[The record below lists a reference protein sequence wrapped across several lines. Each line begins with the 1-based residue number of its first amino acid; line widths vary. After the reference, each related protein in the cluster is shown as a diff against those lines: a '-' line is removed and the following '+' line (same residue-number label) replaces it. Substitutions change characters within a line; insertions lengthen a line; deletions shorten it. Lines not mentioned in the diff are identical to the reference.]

1 MSYLKSLLTIVFMET
16 YYISDNKNPTSI
28 FLIGFTQSQLNSIER
43 ETTDSLSEINRVYRV
58 IDCENL
64 AEKEIVDVINKKYSY
79 SMEEAL
85 ENLQSTFKNDQIV
98 YIIKN
103 LSKSRIVEDKGL
115 FARNMM
121 DTLQKCTKN
130 SLSSRTDMIYIDYA
144 SFLEKNWDIL
154 GNHII
159 YNYLTKSDELQ
170 QLLTKNI
177 PICVN

>member
-43 ETTDSLSEINRVYRV
+43 ETIDSLSEINRGYRI

-64 AEKEIVDVINKKYSY
+64 ADKEIIDVLNKKYSY
-79 SMEEAL
+79 SMDEAI
-85 ENLQSTFKNDQIV
+85 ENLQKTFENEQIV

-103 LSKSRIVEDKGL
+103 LSKARISGDKGIY
-115 FARNMM
+115 ARNLM
-121 DTLQKCTKN
+121 DILHGSAKKD
-130 SLSSRTDMIYIDYA
+130 LSSRTDLIFVDYA
-144 SFLEKNWDIL
+144 SFLEQNWELL

>member
-16 YYISDNKNPTSI
+16 YYMSDDINPTSI
-28 FLIGFTQSQLNSIER
+28 FLIGFTGSQINSIEK
-43 ETTDSLSEINRVYRV
+43 ETTSSLEDINRSYRV
-58 IDCENL
+58 IDAENL
-64 AEKEIVDVINKKYSY
+64 SQKEIFDVINKKYSY
-79 SMEEAL
+79 SLVEATTNL
-85 ENLQSTFKNDQIV
+85 EKTFRDDQIV

-103 LSKSRIVEDKGL
+103 ISKSSIKGEKGL
-115 FARNMM
+115 FVREIMSILKESKN
-121 DTLQKCTKN
+121 TKLPAN
-130 SLSSRTDMIYIDYA
+130 ADLIFIDYA

-177 PICVN
+177 PICTN

>member
-28 FLIGFTQSQLNSIER
+28 FLIGFTQSQLNSVER
-43 ETTDSLSEINRVYRV
+43 ETTDSLSEINRDYRI

-64 AEKEIVDVINKKYSY
+64 AEKEIIDVINKKYSY
-79 SMEEAL
+79 SMDEAL
-85 ENLQSTFKNDQIV
+85 NNLQKTFKNDQIV
-98 YIIKN
+98 YIVKN
-103 LSKSRIVEDKGL
+103 LSNSRIAGEKGVY
-115 FARNMM
+115 ARNMM
-121 DTLQKCTKN
+121 DILQKSNKN
-130 SLSSRTDMIYIDYA
+130 SLSSRTDIIFIDYA
-144 SFLEKNWDIL
+144 SFLEKNWDLL

-170 QLLTKNI
+170 QLLTKSI